1 MLWTRVLALYR
12 RHFRDPRRKRQFI
25 ASCSFFVTFA
35 VTRAVTH
42 ALHAREGSFGGLHI
56 GHTHVHHLVAGIFLL
71 LAVGYGWL
79 LQVGTGKD
87 ATSVGASRLMA
98 TLYGVGAALTLDE
111 FALWLHLQDVY
122 WEREGR
128 ASVDAVF
135 LFGGLVSMGLWG
147 GRFLSALAR
156 QVTRGKRR

>member
-1 MLWTRVLALYR
+1 
-12 RHFRDPRRKRQFI
+12 
-25 ASCSFFVTFA
+25 
-35 VTRAVTH
+35 
-42 ALHAREGSFGGLHI
+42 
-56 GHTHVHHLVAGIFLL
+56 
-71 LAVGYGWL
+71 
-79 LQVGTGKD
+79 
-87 ATSVGASRLMA
+87 MA